1 MHAGRYRQ
9 TGLLILLKVPRDY
22 KEQDPHASLGGIAE
36 VLADFLGASSQK
48 DAVLKDLCAR
58 SGLSFDWQA
67 YVRKPVAVAD
77 NEVVIWTFYPV
88 MFKKSKIVTIQE
100 GKELC
105 RLLLGLLFELPGTL
119 YADFVEAD
127 VVG

>member
-1 MHAGRYRQ
+1 MHDGRYRQ

-22 KEQDPHASLGGIAE
+22 KDQDPNVSLGGIAE
-36 VLADFLGASSQK
+36 VLADFLGVPLQK
-48 DAVLKDLCAR
+48 DDVLKDLCAR

-67 YVRKPVAVAD
+67 YVRKPVTLSD
-77 NEVVIWTFYPV
+77 SEVVIWTFYPV
-88 MFKKSKIVTIQE
+88 VFKKSEIVTAQE

-105 RLLLGLLFELPGTL
+105 RILLDLLSELPSTL

-127 VVG
+127 VVY

>member
-22 KEQDPHASLGGIAE
+22 KEQDPHLSLGGIAE

-48 DAVLKDLCAR
+48 EIVLKDLCAR

-88 MFKKSKIVTIQE
+88 TFKKSEIVTIQE

-105 RLLLGLLFELPGTL
+105 RLLLGLLSELPGTL

-127 VVG
+127 VVR